1 MMDVIS
7 KIIEASP
14 YLGFV
19 ILYILLDARR
29 EERRTT
35 GATALE
41 NRREAGAAA
50 LESQRES
57 HEKTMQDRQIKHS
70 DDVLQLYASF
80 NQQLINEIK
89 LSHNAIMNKLAEH
102 EQESEDRYERMGIT
116 KDLLRA
122 ATERK
127 R

>member
-1 MMDVIS
+1 MDVIS

-19 ILYILLDARR
+19 ILYILLDAKR
-29 EERRTT
+29 EERRITNATT
-35 GATALE
+35 LE
-41 NRREAGAAA
+41 SRREV
-50 LESQRES
+50 
-57 HEKTMQDRQIKHS
+57 HEKDMQDRQIKHS
-70 DDVLQLYASF
+70 DDVLQLYAAF
-80 NQQLINEIK
+80 NQQLISEIK

-102 EQESEDRYERMGIT
+102 ERESEERYERMGIT